1 MVGALRQILGTHLGW
16 NVAIV
21 GIGNLGRALLGY
33 RGFAHQGFKIVA
45 ALDSD
50 AKKIGNSV
58 EGLGVEDIS
67 ELTKL
72 FCSKKIKLGMI
83 AVPATAAEV
92 VADQMVGSGIEG
104 IVNFAPITIKL
115 PDRVSLVGV
124 DLAIELE
131 QIAFAVVN
139 RRGVR

>member
-1 MVGALRQILGTHLGW
+1 MAGQIDLMI
-16 NVAIV
+16 NDKV
-21 GIGNLGRALLGY
+21 NLEQNKPLAFRA
-33 RGFAHQGFKIVA
+33 
-45 ALDSD
+45 
-50 AKKIGNSV
+50 
-58 EGLGVEDIS
+58 
-67 ELTKL
+67 
-72 FCSKKIKLGMI
+72 
-83 AVPATAAEV
+83 
-92 VADQMVGSGIEG
+92 G